1 MYTNP
6 FGKTEKNLFDGIG
19 YGNLSDIALYYI
31 GGIIKHAKALN
42 AITNPTLSSYKR
54 LVPGFEAPVK
64 LAYSSRNRSASI
76 RIPYTTN
83 SKARRI
89 EVRFPDPMCNPYL
102 GFSALLLA
110 GLDGINNKIHPGEA
124 MDKNLYDLPREEQ
137 ENVPTVA
144 SSLEEALKALGN
156 DRRFLVSTGV
166 FSDDFIDSYIEL
178 KMKEVDR
185 GRQTVTPLDFE
196 LYYGL

>member
-1 MYTNP
+1 MRQP
-6 FGKTEKNLFDGIG
+6 C
-19 YGNLSDIALYYI
+19 
-31 GGIIKHAKALN
+31 
-42 AITNPTLSSYKR
+42 